1 MEDEWFVDK
10 FMEIKEDLGE
20 IKGDIKDTKCT
31 VAKHEKRL
39 KKLENEKNGIGKKW
53 VALFTAIATGLSA
66 CAAAVVAV
74 LTR

>member
-10 FMEIKEDLGE
+10 FMEIKQDIGE
-20 IKGDIKDTKCT
+20 IKSDVRELKDCQRGQG
-31 VAKHEKRL
+31 KRI

-66 CAAAVVAV
+66 CAATVVAV
-74 LTR
+74 LSR